1 MCFGSWGLLR
11 VRVVSDGS
19 DITNESY
26 PLVVLDVADCGMLRK
41 LEGIV
46 QGIY

>member
-19 DITNESY
+19 DTTNESY
-26 PLVVLDVADCGMLRK
+26 PLVILGVADCGMLRK
-41 LEGIV
+41 LRGIV